1 MNRDFAYEHV
11 TFGKINITVQL
22 SSEMHDKNDSS
33 SSTGSSRGKKRSAV
47 TTKVSTRCITY
58 GGLVLGERGNQSAAM
73 ARLRSLI
80 QMPMCRETTA
90 KRRQIRACLVS
101 DFTGTRAILVGT
113 VSNQGAHCSHR
124 EPRPFYCAGNATSGD
139 YPMPS
144 QQAQDSL
151 ARTKMP
157 LQQSEPS
164 KFRLHPA
171 MIMHP
176 TDRDNFRL
184 DAECS
189 CSPSWKTRTSDYTKC
204 LLDMRA
210 RELNNP
216 VHAHVPQRN
225 H

>member
-1 MNRDFAYEHV
+1 MRDDVQDFLRHADQSHHIYVHRWNDILWQSAAVQIFLPPNRVEMNRDFAYEHV

-139 YPMPS
+139 YP
-144 QQAQDSL
+144 
-151 ARTKMP
+151 
-157 LQQSEPS
+157 
-164 KFRLHPA
+164 
-171 MIMHP
+171 
-176 TDRDNFRL
+176 
-184 DAECS
+184 
-189 CSPSWKTRTSDYTKC
+189 
-204 LLDMRA
+204 
-210 RELNNP
+210 
-216 VHAHVPQRN
+216 
-225 H
+225 